1 MDNNGISHI
10 LDFIDDIVREDA
22 KQQASEINF
31 VMELAV
37 EVKRCIEQNRHLLP
51 YHLNIIDELH
61 INENGHSRILCK
73 LLQYKSLSGEYV
85 VLQSLLRYIAEQN
98 NEYHSIYIKSPLIT
112 QEQCRI
118 DLWVRDRVGGYAII
132 FENKVY
138 NATDQAAQLSRY
150 IDCTKANGFTDEQ
163 IFVVYLSQQ
172 GTEPAEQSWG
182 TYKPEYEQRYMNLSF
197 KDDVLPWLKERIV
210 PILPDKDYILRCAV
224 EQYID
229 YLEGIFGLRTIDKE
243 LNMKVEECI
252 KEKLGLTGQMYD
264 DYRTIRQYQDDINK
278 VLNHLGALK
287 DKVEKQMFKEWKEA
301 MIQHYPKLKDNITLG
316 NRGKDIFVG
325 INLEVCKHPIS
336 ICIERETNI
345 FYGVY
350 CADGKDANIN
360 NMIEEATSYIGGWE
374 NNSSSWYC
382 WRYPD
387 SKSVLPDLIAL
398 IDAIMPLTK
407 Q

>member
-1 MDNNGISHI
+1 MDNNRISHI
-10 LDFIDDIVREDA
+10 LDLIDYIVSEEA

-37 EVKRCIEQNRHLLP
+37 DVRRCIEQNRHLLP

-73 LLQYKSLSGEYV
+73 LLSYKSQSGEYV
-85 VLQSLLRYIAEQN
+85 VLQSLLAYIAEQS
-98 NEYHSIYIKSPLIT
+98 NEYLSIYIKSPLIT

-118 DLWVRDRVGGYAII
+118 DLWIRDRAGGYAII

-172 GTEPAEQSWG
+172 GSEPAEQSWG
-182 TYKPEYEQRYMNLSF
+182 TYKSEYEQRYINLSF
-197 KDDVLPWLKERIV
+197 RDDILPWLKEYVV
-210 PILPDKDYILRCAV
+210 PILPDKDYLLRCAV

-243 LNMKVEECI
+243 LNMKVEERI
-252 KEKLGLTGQMYD
+252 KEKLGLTGQVYD
-264 DYRTIRQYQDDINK
+264 NYRTIRQYQDDINT
-278 VLNHLGALK
+278 LLSHLETLK
-287 DKVEKQMFKEWKEA
+287 NEVENEMFKEWKTGL
-301 MIQHYPKLKDNITLG
+301 IQHFPDLKNNITSG
-316 NRGKDIFVG
+316 NRGKIIFVG
-325 INLEVCKHPIS
+325 INLQIGEHHVRIV
-336 ICIERETNI
+336 IDRDTNIYYGIYCIE
-345 FYGVY
+345 
-350 CADGKDANIN
+350 GKDPNMANLIEDAIANIG
-360 NMIEEATSYIGGWE
+360 SWE
-374 NNSSSWYC
+374 SNSSWYC
-382 WRYPD
+382 WKYTD
-387 SKSVLPDLIAL
+387 LESALPNLIEL
-398 IDAIMPLTK
+398 IEAILPLTK

>member
-1 MDNNGISHI
+1 MDNNRISHI
-10 LDFIDDIVREDA
+10 LDLIDYIVSEEA

-31 VMELAV
+31 VMELAA

-118 DLWVRDRVGGYAII
+118 DLWVRDRIGGYAII

-182 TYKPEYEQRYMNLSF
+182 TYKSEYEQRYMNLSF
-197 KDDVLPWLKERIV
+197 RYDILPWLKERIV

-243 LNMKVEECI
+243 LNMKIEECI
-252 KEKLGLTGQMYD
+252 KEKLGLTGQVYD

-278 VLNHLGALK
+278 VLSHLETLK
-287 DKVEKQMFKEWKEA
+287 GNVENQMFQGWEIALTE
-301 MIQHYPKLKDNITLG
+301 HFPDLKNNITSG
-316 NRGKDIFVG
+316 NRGKIIFVG
-325 INLEVCKHPIS
+325 INLQIGEHHVRIV
-336 ICIERETNI
+336 IDRDTNIYYGIYCIE
-345 FYGVY
+345 
-350 CADGKDANIN
+350 GKDP
-360 NMIEEATSYIGGWE
+360 NMTNQIEHAISHMGSWE
-374 NNSSSWYC
+374 SNSSWYC
-382 WRYPD
+382 WKYTD
-387 SKSVLPDLIAL
+387 LESALPNLIEL
-398 IDAIMPLTK
+398 IKAIMPLTK

>member
-1 MDNNGISHI
+1 MDNDRISHI
-10 LDFIDDIVREDA
+10 LDFIDNIVNEDA

-31 VMELAV
+31 VIELAA

-73 LLQYKSLSGEYV
+73 LLQYKSQLGEYV
-85 VLQSLLRYIAEQN
+85 VLQSLLGHIAEQN
-98 NEYHSIYIKSPLIT
+98 NEYRSIHIHRPLIT

-118 DLWVRDRVGGYAII
+118 DLWVRDRAGGYAII

-138 NATDQAAQLSRY
+138 NATDQEAQLSRY

-172 GTEPAEQSWG
+172 GSEPAEQSWG
-182 TYKPEYEQRYMNLSF
+182 TYKSEYEQRYMNLSF
-197 KDDVLPWLKERIV
+197 RDDILPWLKERII
-210 PILPDKDYILRCAV
+210 PILHDKDYLLRCAV

-252 KEKLGLTGQMYD
+252 KEKLGLTGHVYD
-264 DYRTIRQYQDDINK
+264 DYRTIRQYQDDINAVWK
-278 VLNHLGALK
+278 HVEKLQN
-287 DKVEKQMFKEWKEA
+287 KVETEMFDKWKIALIE
-301 MIQHYPKLKDNITLG
+301 HFPDFKKVVELGKRG
-316 NRGKDIFVG
+316 NRIYVG
-325 INLEVCKHPIS
+325 MKLEINGNPVKVV
-336 ICIERETNI
+336 IERETKI
-345 FYGVY
+345 YCGIYYETKGDIDESLIEQAIPSYGEWSVENHWHCWKY
-350 CADGKDANIN
+350 TDLELALPNL
-360 NMIEEATSYIGGWE
+360 IELIEAI
-374 NNSSSWYC
+374 
-382 WRYPD
+382 
-387 SKSVLPDLIAL
+387 L
-398 IDAIMPLTK
+398 PLTK